1 MKSLLIA
8 ICIIFS
14 LNNFTKAQS
23 VASITVDQLE
33 QYLDTCSKKV
43 MVVNFWATFCKPCV
57 AELPHFIDVSRQFN
71 ANEVG
76 LLMVSVDGP
85 EMYPRKLK
93 KFIRNHHFKGQFAWL
108 NESDASYF
116 CPKIDPAWSG
126 SIPATLMVNIP
137 KKKRHF
143 LESEMSA
150 EELKSTIFTM
160 LAE

>member
-1 MKSLLIA
+1 MKSLTVAFFLF
-8 ICIIFS
+8 FS
-14 LNNFTKAQS
+14 VNSLTKAQS

-57 AELPHFIDVSRQFN
+57 AELPHFIDVSGQFKT
-71 ANEVG
+71 NEVG
-76 LLMVSVDGP
+76 LLMISVDGP

-93 KFIRNHHFKGQFAWL
+93 KFIRNHHFKGHFAWL

-116 CPKIDPAWSG
+116 CPKIDPSWSG

-150 EELKSTIFTM
+150 EELKLNISSL